1 MGDKKKAV
9 LLTSRLPFPRDSG
22 FAHKNYHLI
31 KALTDTHS
39 VTLIVIDRCRPDIQ
53 DFEKSRAI
61 VDSLIFVRSP
71 GKVFF
76 IFELVRCAL
85 LGLPLQFAYFNSSE
99 LRKIFREQAK
109 SAKLVV
115 GSVARV
121 WPTIKKFKG
130 DIFVDAA
137 DSLSVIFKN
146 NAKNHPS
153 IFGRLYYWW
162 ESLWIVGVER
172 SMVQRCR
179 AVCVFNP
186 EEAEFL
192 RQFGASARLIQH
204 GAGESFLQSSL
215 SERLPEYRNDV
226 VIFGKM
232 NFLPNVDAVL
242 WFAQTV
248 LPLLPPS
255 IRLVALGASPS
266 DKLVAMSK
274 TNPRLIV
281 TGFVEDPAP
290 ILASALASVAPV
302 KLGGG
307 IQNKVIESL
316 AAGARVIVSEQV
328 MRSMPDFKE
337 SGAIVCR
344 SVDEWRDRIISL
356 YEQYPSEN
364 TEGILG
370 RKYVLKHFSWQ
381 AYNDSLREILHEIG
395 RSNDQI

>member
-1 MGDKKKAV
+1 MHHKKKAV
-9 LLTSRLPFPRDSG
+9 LVTSRLPFPQDSG
-22 FAHKNYHLI
+22 FSHKNYHLI
-31 KALTDTHS
+31 KTLSETRS
-39 VTLIVIDRCRPDIQ
+39 VTLIVIDRCRPDIT
-53 DFEKSRAI
+53 DIEKSRAI
-61 VDSLIFVRSP
+61 VDSLIFIKSP
-71 GKVFF
+71 EKLFL
-76 IFELVRCAL
+76 IFELLKCGL
-85 LGLPLQFAYFNSSE
+85 LGLPLQFAFFNSSK
-99 LRKIFREQAK
+99 LRKVFRKECK
-109 SAKLVV
+109 SAELVV

-121 WPTIKKFKG
+121 WPTIKNFKG

-137 DSLSVIFKN
+137 DSLSVIFRN
-146 NAKNHPS
+146 NAKNHS
-153 IFGRLYYWW
+153 SVFGRLYYWW

-186 EEAEFL
+186 EEAKFL
-192 RQFGASARLIQH
+192 HQFGASARLIQH
-204 GAGESFLQSSL
+204 GVGESFLQSSL
-215 SERLPEYRNDV
+215 SERLPEYRNDI

-328 MRSMPDFKE
+328 MRSMPDFTE

-344 SVDEWRDRIISL
+344 SVEDWRDRIMAL
-356 YEQYPSEN
+356 YEQNASEN
-364 TEGILG
+364 TDRILG
-370 RKYVLKHFSWQ
+370 RDYVRRNFSWQ
-381 AYNDSLREILHEIG
+381 AYKESLREILIEIG
-395 RSNDQI
+395 GVK